1 MDYSLTL
8 NLPKTKFPMK
18 ANLVQKELELLEFWE
33 QKCIYQKIV
42 NRQSDCGSFVLHDGP
57 PYANGHI
64 HIGHAFNKI
73 LKDII
78 IRSKNM
84 TGLQSSY
91 IPGWDCHGLPIE
103 HEVDKK
109 LGSKKQGMSKYE
121 IRKLCREYAQKF
133 VEIQKKEFQR
143 LGVFGDWEHPYLT
156 MNHEYESAIVR
167 EFGKFVDNGGV
178 YKGLKPVYWCPV
190 CQTALAEAEVEYADH
205 ATPSVWVKFPILSG
219 LRERF
224 PELDKVASSFIL
236 IWTTTPWTLPA
247 NLAIAVHP
255 NYEYAV
261 CQVEG
266 EIWLL
271 AKDLVEK
278 TMQMASISNY
288 QILKTFAGT
297 AIEGIIGQHPFYDQ
311 ESPVVLASYVTL
323 DQGTGCVHIAP
334 GHGQEDYEVGQRYG
348 FTPYA
353 PVDNRGKFTQDVQYF
368 AGLPVFKAN
377 PEIIHLMR
385 DQERLV
391 FEQTIVHSYPHCWR
405 CKNPVI
411 FRATE
416 QWFISMEKNDL
427 RARALE
433 QIRHVRWIPKWGE
446 NRITGMVVDRPD
458 WCISRQR
465 SWGVPIIVF
474 YCSSCQNTIMDT
486 HIINHVADLVAN
498 EGIDIWFQKEPKEL
512 LPDGFTCQRCGGS
525 EFTKDMNILDVWFES
540 GVSYAAVLEQRP
552 NLRCPA
558 DLYLEGSDQH
568 RGWFQSALLTSVS
581 TRGVPPFRSVLTHG
595 FVVDGEGKKMSKSA
609 GNVVAPQEVIDK
621 LGADILRL
629 WVCSE
634 DYKDD
639 IRISDDLIRRLSD
652 AYRRIRNT
660 CRYLLSNLEDFVPEN
675 HRVPYEQLDEMDR
688 WILHRFQELVSRIR
702 KAFEDYE
709 FHIFFHGLHN
719 FCTIDLSSFYLDAS
733 KDRMYTRGKTSLS
746 RRSGQTAMYEII
758 VGMVKLMAPVLCFT
772 AEEIWKYLPGTES
785 LPESVHLAA
794 LPTPQDA
801 YLDQELAKKW
811 ETLLQVRAEISKVL
825 EASRNAKVIGHSLDA
840 QVELVLTASKQSELP
855 DIPDLYDFL
864 KKYEGLLPTISIT
877 SAVTL
882 KAAQDA
888 PSGDEYV
895 RGGLFDQLY
904 LKVTHAAGEKCARCW
919 KYSPSVGH
927 SSEHPGLCNTCTS
940 VLETIQQ
947 QSEQPEQVEQ
957 SKQPKQSGGE

>member
-8 NLPKTKFPMK
+8 NLPKTQFPMK
-18 ANLVQKELELLEFWE
+18 ANLVQKELQLIEFWE
-33 QKCIYQKIV
+33 KKCIYQKLV
-42 NRQSDCGSFVLHDGP
+42 NRQSDRGSFVLHDGP

-78 IRSKNM
+78 IRSRNM
-84 TGLQSSY
+84 SGLQAGY

-109 LGSKKQGMSKYE
+109 LGHKKQEMSKFE

-156 MNHEYESAIVR
+156 MNHEYEAAIVR
-167 EFGKFVDNGGV
+167 EFGKFVNNGGV

-219 LRERF
+219 LRERV
-224 PELDKVASSFIL
+224 PDLDQGAKQGASFIL

-247 NLAIAVHP
+247 NLAIAVNP
-255 NYEYAV
+255 DYEYAV
-261 CQVEG
+261 CQVE
-266 EIWLL
+266 EEVWLL
-271 AKDLVEK
+271 AKELVEK
-278 TMQMASISNY
+278 TMQMAKISDY
-288 QILKTFAGT
+288 RILKTLAGA
-297 AIEGIIGQHPFYDQ
+297 AIEGIIARHPFYDQ
-311 ESPVVLASYVTL
+311 ESPVVLAPYVTL
-323 DQGTGCVHIAP
+323 EQGTGCVHIAP

-348 FTPYA
+348 FSPYA
-353 PVDNRGKFTQDVQYF
+353 PVDNRGKFTQEVQYF
-368 AGLPVFKAN
+368 AGLPVFQAN
-377 PEIIHLMR
+377 PEIINLMR
-385 DQERLV
+385 DQKRLV

-427 RARALE
+427 RVRALE

-446 NRITGMVVDRPD
+446 NRITGMVEDRPD

-474 YCSSCQNTIMDT
+474 YCASCQNTIMDT
-486 HIINHVADLVAN
+486 HIINHVADLVAD
-498 EGIDIWFQKEPKEL
+498 EGIDIWFQKEPGEL
-512 LPDGFTCQRCGGS
+512 LPDGFTCQRCGGA

-540 GVSYAAVLEQRP
+540 GVSFAAVLEQRP
-552 NLRCPA
+552 ALHCPA

-568 RGWFQSALLTSVS
+568 RGWFQSALLTGVS

-609 GNVVAPQEVIDK
+609 GNVVAPQEVIEK

-660 CRYLLSNLEDFVPEN
+660 CRYLLSNLEDFVPKS
-675 HRVPYEQLDEMDR
+675 HQVPYEQLEEMDR
-688 WILHRFQELVSRIR
+688 WILHRFQELVGRIR
-702 KAFEDYE
+702 RAYEDYE
-709 FHIFFHGLHN
+709 FHIFFHAIHN
-719 FCTIDLSSFYLDAS
+719 FCTVDLSSFYLDVS

-758 VGMVKLMAPVLCFT
+758 LGLVKLMAPVLCFT
-772 AEEIWKYLPGTES
+772 TEEIWKYLPGTET
-785 LPESVHLAA
+785 LPESVHLAS
-794 LPTPQDA
+794 LPVPQDS
-801 YLDQELAKKW
+801 YLDQELAARW
-811 ETLLQVRAEISKVL
+811 ETLLQVRAEVSKVL
-825 EASRNAKVIGHSLDA
+825 EAARNAKVIGHSLDA
-840 QVELVLTASKQSELP
+840 QVELVLTASRQSEP
-855 DIPDLYDFL
+855 AGLYDLL
-864 KKYEGLLPTISIT
+864 KKYEELLPTIFIT

-882 KAAQDA
+882 RAAQDA
-888 PSGDEYV
+888 PDDSEYIQ
-895 RGGLFDQLY
+895 GGLFDQLY
-904 LKVTHAAGEKCARCW
+904 LKVSRAAGKKCARCW

-927 SSEHPGLCNTCTS
+927 SCEYPDLCDTCTS
-940 VLETIQQ
+940 VLETIQS
-947 QSEQPEQVEQ
+947 QSEQSEQ
-957 SKQPKQSGGE
+957 SSQQGQSAGEPHL